1 MNSNPET
8 VSTDYDT
15 SSRLYFEPLTGKMD
29 EGWKEGER
37 EREREREREGGG
49 GGGRKSVIFGLSRG
63 RKKNGRMKK
72 KEKLTHSRSRSLFPF
87 TPPSNL
93 HEKPK
98 TNRKKKT
105 VEDVL
110 NVVEKCRP
118 DGIIVQFGGQTPLKL
133 ATPLAEYLKA
143 NPIPA
148 ASGEGNVR
156 IWGTQPE
163 SIDAAEDRDLWYE
176 LLRKLE
182 IKQPPGTMVS
192 SEEAA
197 LKAADSLGY
206 PVMVRKVFRFFS
218 PLQRALDARG
228 FFVSEEGERKSKT
241 KKKNTKNSLF
251 SLSSKK
257 KKKKKKKQVRP
268 SFVLGGRAMEIVYSD
283 KDLSRYI
290 RNAVEVDPDKPV
302 LVDKVRFGFF
312 FFPFF
317 CCFLVERR
325 EREEE
330 RERKRKKLTSLFF
343 PPLFFQKTPQL
354 KTKTVPRPRRRDRR
368 RRPLRQGRQ
377 RHDLRHHA
385 AHRAGEDFLF
395 FEFFSGFSFRFFFSF
410 SLDEK
415 FSTFSLFKLSLPL
428 FFFFFLLQKLQAG
441 VHSGDSA
448 CSIPTQT
455 ISEKSLAT
463 IRDWTPKIAREL
475 KVVGESFFDFF
486 SCFFLFAFFA
496 AAARALVRDGK
507 RKKILTKTFFPPLFF
522 FPLSQKQQACS
533 TSSTASRTRTSTSS
547 RPTPAPR
554 APCRSSR
561 KPWATRSPPTPR
573 C

>member
-1 MNSNPET
+1 
-8 VSTDYDT
+8 
-15 SSRLYFEPLTGKMD
+15 
-29 EGWKEGER
+29 
-37 EREREREREGGG
+37 
-49 GGGRKSVIFGLSRG
+49 
-63 RKKNGRMKK
+63 MKK

-241 KKKNTKNSLF
+241 KKKNTQNSLF
-251 SLSSKK
+251 ALSSKK
-257 KKKKKKKQVRP
+257 KKKKKKT
-268 SFVLGGRAMEIVYSD
+268 G
-283 KDLSRYI
+283 
-290 RNAVEVDPDKPV
+290 
-302 LVDKVRFGFF
+302 
-312 FFPFF
+312 
-317 CCFLVERR
+317 
-325 EREEE
+325 
-330 RERKRKKLTSLFF
+330 
-343 PPLFFQKTPQL
+343 PPLL
-354 KTKTVPRPRRRDRR
+354 RPRRARHGDRLLGQGPVAVHQERR
-368 RRPLRQGRQ
+368 RGRPGQ
-377 RHDLRHHA
+377 A
-385 AHRAGEDFLF
+385 RAGGQGAFWFFLF
-395 FEFFSGFSFRFFFSF
+395 S
-410 SLDEK
+410 
-415 FSTFSLFKLSLPL
+415 
-428 FFFFFLLQKLQAG
+428 FFLLF
-441 VHSGDSA
+441 SGRKKRERRGKREKTKKTHLSLFSSA
-448 CSIPTQT
+448 
-455 ISEKSLAT
+455 
-463 IRDWTPKIAREL
+463 
-475 KVVGESFFDFF
+475 FF
-486 SCFFLFAFFA
+486 SKNSSTQNKNSTSTAPTRSTSTPSATRTATSRSA
-496 AAARALVRDGK
+496 A
-507 RKKILTKTFFPPLFF
+507 
-522 FPLSQKQQACS
+522 SCS
-533 TSSTASRTRTSTSS
+533 TSSR
-547 RPTPAPR
+547 
-554 APCRSSR
+554 
-561 KPWATRSPPTPR
+561 
-573 C
+573 

>member
-1 MNSNPET
+1 M
-8 VSTDYDT
+8 
-15 SSRLYFEPLTGKMD
+15 
-29 EGWKEGER
+29 EGGR
-37 EREREREREGGG
+37 ERERGGG
-49 GGGRKSVIFGLSRG
+49 GGVGARKSVLFGLSRG

-257 KKKKKKKQVRP
+257 KKKKKKNRSAPP
-268 SFVLGGRAMEIVYSD
+268 SSSAGAPWRSSTRTRTCRGTSGTP
-283 KDLSRYI
+283 SRST
-290 RNAVEVDPDKPV
+290 RTSPCWWTRCV
-302 LVDKVRFGFF
+302 LVFSFF
-312 FFPFF
+312 LFFVVFWSK
-317 CCFLVERR
+317 
-325 EREEE
+325 EE
-330 RERKRKKLTSLFF
+330 REKRKERENEKNSPLSFFLRFFFKKLLNSKQKQYLDRADEIDVDALCDKDGNVTICGIMQHIEQVKIFYFSSFFRVFLFVFFFLSLSMKNFQLSHFSNSLSLFSSSSF
-343 PPLFFQKTPQL
+343 SSKNF
-354 KTKTVPRPRRRDRR
+354 RPESTRATRRARSRR
-368 RRPLRQGRQ
+368 RRSPR
-377 RHDLRHHA
+377 
-385 AHRAGEDFLF
+385 
-395 FEFFSGFSFRFFFSF
+395 
-410 SLDEK
+410 
-415 FSTFSLFKLSLPL
+415 
-428 FFFFFLLQKLQAG
+428 
-441 VHSGDSA
+441 
-448 CSIPTQT
+448 
-455 ISEKSLAT
+455 
-463 IRDWTPKIAREL
+463 
-475 KVVGESFFDFF
+475 
-486 SCFFLFAFFA
+486 
-496 AAARALVRDGK
+496 
-507 RKKILTKTFFPPLFF
+507 
-522 FPLSQKQQACS
+522 
-533 TSSTASRTRTSTSS
+533 SRS
-547 RPTPAPR
+547 RPSGTGLPR
-554 APCRSSR
+554 SR
-561 KPWATRSPPTPR
+561 GS
-573 C
+573 